1 MKETVANIH
10 FKLLVV
16 ILKKNAFEGFSV
28 LTLNEWVH
36 IYFNDSTKIN
46 ENENVEAI
54 GLKTWLGG

>member
-46 ENENVEAI
+46 
-54 GLKTWLGG
+54 